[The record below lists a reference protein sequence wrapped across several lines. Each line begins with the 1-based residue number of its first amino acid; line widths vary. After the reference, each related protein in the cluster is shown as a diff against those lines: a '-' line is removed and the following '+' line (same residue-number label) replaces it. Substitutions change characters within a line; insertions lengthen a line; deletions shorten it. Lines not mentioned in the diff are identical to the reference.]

1 MSDLTYAPPPFL
13 NADGQKVIFVDFT
26 HAKYRLL
33 FDATAQ
39 EARVYSEITFQTDAK
54 GFPVISVNQVVHS
67 ACLDGRAIKIARSVF
82 PRRNG
87 IVSDPFKNA
96 SHRGIHVLTLTS
108 DLTNRGPYGY
118 PNTWLSD
125 PARVDCVFD
134 MSDLRNREGGFLE
147 SFLPSNLNFDHFRM
161 SFSVTLHNSS
171 ASHAIFSNGAVSHLS
186 QGRWKVEFPSFFTS
200 CCPWFH
206 LAPVADYQSKNAKF
220 RSRDGRIIPIV
231 VYTKTSK
238 KVQNLLNIFVQ
249 DTKKILSDLES
260 DFGPFPHSS
269 VTILAQGKGKG
280 GMEYAGATSTGLKS
294 LRHELDHS
302 YFARSVIPANGDA
315 GWIDEAIAKWADK
328 GYPRSKTPPVRPVNM
343 SGRSPYIRTT
353 GPEAYS
359 IGRDFLAYLDYLLR
373 KRGGLKKFLAVYAEK
388 KRHQS
393 ITAIEFQDLVEDFYG
408 GSLQQFFEAY
418 VYS

>member
-1 MSDLTYAPPPFL
+1 MSDLIYAPPPFF

-26 HAKYRLL
+26 RAKYRLL

-39 EARVYSEITFQTDAK
+39 KARVYSEIDFQADAK
-54 GFPVISVNQVVHS
+54 GFPAISLNQVVHS
-67 ACLDGRAIKIARSVF
+67 ACLDGRAIKLQDQYSPDGTASFQILS
-82 PRRNG
+82 RR
-87 IVSDPFKNA
+87 VSP
-96 SHRGIHVLTLTS
+96 GIHVLTLAT

-125 PARVDCVFD
+125 PARVDCVFN
-134 MSDLRNREGGFLE
+134 MSDLRNSEGGFLE

-161 SFSVTLHNSS
+161 TFSVTLHNSP
-171 ASHAIFSNGAVSHLS
+171 ASHSIFSNGAITHLS
-186 QGRWKVEFPSFFTS
+186 QQRWNIEFPSFFTS

-206 LAPVADYQSKNAKF
+206 LAPIADYQSKNAKF

-231 VYTKTSK
+231 VYSK
-238 KVQNLLNIFVQ
+238 ARKNANDLLNLFVK
-249 DTKKILSDLES
+249 DTKKILNDLES

-269 VTILAQGKGKG
+269 VTILARGKGKG

-315 GWIDEAIAKWADK
+315 GWIDEAIAKWGDK

-343 SGRSPYIRTT
+343 SGRSRYIRTT
-353 GPEAYS
+353 GSEAYT
-359 IGRDFLAYLDYLLR
+359 IGRDFLAYLDYVLR
-373 KRGGLKKFLAVYAEK
+373 KRGGLRKFLAIYAK
-388 KRHQS
+388 QKRHQS
-393 ITAIEFQDLVEDFYG
+393 VTAIEFQELVEEFYG
-408 GSLQQFFEAY
+408 ESLQQLFDKY